1 MVLFVNH
8 LCKDMFSIF
17 NYLISSRRI
26 KNVTKLI
33 KKDCGYLKM
42 IVALQRQVL
51 HN

>member
-1 MVLFVNH
+1 
-8 LCKDMFSIF
+8 MFKR
-17 NYLISSRRI
+17 LISSVRI
-26 KNVTKLI
+26 LNVTKLI